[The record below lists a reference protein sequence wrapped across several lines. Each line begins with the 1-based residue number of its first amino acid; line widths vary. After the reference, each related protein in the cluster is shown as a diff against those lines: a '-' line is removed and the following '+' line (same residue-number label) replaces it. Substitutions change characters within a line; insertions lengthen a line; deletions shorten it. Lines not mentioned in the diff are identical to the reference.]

1 MVTVFRFFKKK
12 AYFVFKNA
20 HESLRDRKRV
30 NTCHERVICVVLIGC
45 RLSLERVA
53 DVDQEGPPGEGDAEA
68 GFEATT
74 EILK

>member
-1 MVTVFRFFKKK
+1 M
-12 AYFVFKNA
+12 
-20 HESLRDRKRV
+20 KRV